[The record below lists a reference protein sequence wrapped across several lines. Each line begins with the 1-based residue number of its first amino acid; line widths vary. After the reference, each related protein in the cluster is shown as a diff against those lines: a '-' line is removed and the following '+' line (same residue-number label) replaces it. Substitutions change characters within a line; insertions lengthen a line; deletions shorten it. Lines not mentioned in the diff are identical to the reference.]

1 MTGTTYTLTVVN
13 NSSHFADFCVYQ
25 RSPDLGVRDALS
37 LAWLAVP
44 LWPTTVEVFT
54 WQIDYSFVWSQ
65 TGVLKPGVRFGASQA
80 WPADPGDTNANQV
93 LFDYQQ
99 GAFTFQ
105 PGAAAGTPQRGGL
118 YVRELADIPAD
129 TASVGI
135 GMSGSGTFAVQA
147 QPNENLVF
155 TPHPTYWVAAGTF
168 EQGVALDV
176 EEISNTAQVPF
187 DSTFAMTAV
196 LDARNN
202 WTVRA
207 S

>member
-1 MTGTTYTLTVVN
+1 MAGTPYSLTVVN
-13 NSSHFADFCVYQ
+13 NSSHYADFCVYQ

-37 LAWLAVP
+37 LAWMATP
-44 LWPTTVEVFT
+44 LWPTTVETFT

-65 TGVLKPGVRFGASQA
+65 TGVLKPGVKFAASQA
-80 WPADPGDTNANQV
+80 WPADPSNINSNQL

-105 PGAAAGTPQRGGL
+105 HGSANGTPRRGSL
-118 YVRELADIPAD
+118 YITELDGIPPD

-135 GMSGSGTFAVQA
+135 GMSGAGTFAVQA

-168 EQGVALDV
+168 EQGVALDI
-176 EEISNTAQVPF
+176 EEITNTVQVSF
-187 DSTFAMTAV
+187 DSSFAMTAV
-196 LDARNN
+196 LDGRNN
-202 WTVRA
+202 WSVRA